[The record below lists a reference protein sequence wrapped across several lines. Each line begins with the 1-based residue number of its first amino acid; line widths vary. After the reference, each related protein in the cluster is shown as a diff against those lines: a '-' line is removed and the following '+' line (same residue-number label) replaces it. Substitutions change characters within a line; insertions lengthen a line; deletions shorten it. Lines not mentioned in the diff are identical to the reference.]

1 MEMLFVIFA
10 LLMLYPYVIF
20 PALVTLWSRL
30 AGKKWEQRAITLPI
44 TLVIS
49 VHNEEKVLP
58 EKLSNS
64 LMLDYP
70 KHMLEIMLVSDGS
83 TDRTNAII
91 SSCSQNDERVVLEA
105 YPERK
110 GKTACLNLSVP
121 KAKGE
126 IIVFTDAN
134 SMFPR
139 DMLRK
144 IVRNFSDQSVG
155 LVTGWTKYRRGNGE
169 EGTTG
174 IYARLEM
181 LIKKGESLL
190 SSCVGADGAVFAMR
204 KTLYCPLKDYD
215 INDFVIP
222 LNVIGA
228 GKRVVLDPE
237 VYCLEQ
243 PSEGKVREYR
253 RQARITNRTLGA
265 ISRNMRY
272 LNPFVYGSF
281 SFFLLSHKIIRFLVP
296 FFFIATFVTLLFLS
310 SKSFVYALFALL
322 QTLCIGIGISAMAS
336 SAGGSLAHFMAFILL
351 TFLAQVTGWLR
362 WATGRTDVIWKPER

>member
-1 MEMLFVIFA
+1 MEMLFMIFA
-10 LLMLYPYVIF
+10 VLMLYPYIIF
-20 PALVTLWSRL
+20 PALVTIWSRL
-30 AGKKWEQRAITLPI
+30 SGQKWEQREISPSVTLI
-44 TLVIS
+44 IS

-64 LMLDYP
+64 LSLDYP
-70 KHMLEIMLVSDGS
+70 RHLLEIMMVSDGS
-83 TDRTNAII
+83 TDQTNAII
-91 SSCSQNDERVVLEA
+91 SDCKARDERVVLEA
-105 YPERK
+105 FKNRT
-110 GKTACLNLSVP
+110 GKTACLNASIP
-121 KAKGE
+121 RAQGE

-139 DMLRK
+139 DMLRR
-144 IVRNFSDQSVG
+144 IVRNFSDPNVG
-155 LVTGWTKYRRGNGE
+155 LVTGWTKYRRGDGE

-174 IYARLEM
+174 LYARLEM
-181 LIKKGESLL
+181 LIKKGESLI
-190 SSCVGADGAVFAMR
+190 SSCVGADGAVFALR
-204 KTLYCPLKDYD
+204 KELYRPLKDYD

-222 LNVIGA
+222 LHVIGA

-243 PSEGKVREYR
+243 PSEGKAREYR

-265 ISRNMRY
+265 ISRNIRY

-296 FFFIATFVTLLFLS
+296 FFFVATFVLLLLLS
-310 SKSFVYALFALL
+310 STSSMFALFALA
-322 QTLCIGIGISAMAS
+322 QALCIGIGVSAMAS
-336 SAGGSLAHFMAFILL
+336 SAGGSLAHLLAFILL
-351 TFLAQVTGWLR
+351 TFLAQATGWLR